1 MEGIIKKVAVCM
13 CVMALS
19 FGFAGVNCSF
29 GTLSIA
35 EAGQSYFPETEMY
48 QKTIQKLQGH
58 WVDKNGNV
66 LDFNILSTFSIINH
80 FGVTPHTKFAY
91 TNVSSARPLFS
102 FLLPAEE

>member
-66 LDFNILSTFSIINH
+66 LDFNGNYLNGCYIIKI
-80 FGVTPHTKFAY
+80 G
-91 TNVSSARPLFS
+91 
-102 FLLPAEE
+102 